1 MTERRQKKLTDNQEK
16 VLVCLQSFQEDN
28 GYPPTVREICT
39 HTGIHSTSQVA
50 YYLKQLEGAGY
61 LERDKG
67 VSRGIRV
74 TRPLAYARGARPF
87 TSQVSGG
94 MLRVPVWGRI
104 VAGEPLTVPG
114 SDFAYMDEETTV
126 EIPLSRLT
134 RRESYPH
141 LFAMEVEGDS
151 MIDALISE
159 GDTVIL
165 ERGGEVFNGDMVAAW
180 LTSNEQTTL
189 KYFYLENKRVRLQP
203 ANPAYAPIYVEQP
216 DEIEI
221 QGRVIMVL
229 RSL

>member
-1 MTERRQKKLTDNQEK
+1 MTKRRQKNLTENQAK
-16 VLVCLQSFQEDN
+16 VLACLQGFQEDN

-39 HTGIHSTSQVA
+39 LTGIHSTSQVA

-74 TRPLAYARGARPF
+74 TQPYA
-87 TSQVSGG
+87 SQISGG

-134 RRESYPH
+134 RREAYPN

-165 ERGGEVFNGDMVAAW
+165 ERGGEVLNGDMVAAW
-180 LTSNEQTTL
+180 LKSDEQTTL
-189 KYFYLENKRVRLQP
+189 KYFYLENNRVRLQP
-203 ANPAYAPIYVEQP
+203 ANPAYAPIYVRQP
-216 DEIEI
+216 DEVEI